1 MRRTAGLVVIYR
13 GSILLVRQYYD
24 TTNNHLSIPK
34 GEARSGES
42 LLNAAIRETEE
53 ETGVKVPIE
62 YIDPEPHLL
71 NINNA
76 KLQRRIVYF
85 VAKFPNEI
93 NFPIIEINDRDE
105 IKWAGLVECK
115 SALSCIQ
122 RTQLT
127 VLFHL
132 DERKIYQPILDNL
145 LECGYITKANHP
157 TVDLFLYNYTDK
169 CKKEEYWNDVTLW
182 CRGLI
187 LNADNEIKYHPFKKF
202 FEYQQLYPEFL
213 PLTDS
218 YKVYEKK
225 DGFLGIMYWVNGFP
239 FIATRDSFI
248 SYPAINANILLYTK
262 YNNFLSR
269 LSPSY
274 TYLFEIVYPN
284 DFLIIDYGKT
294 EDLFLISVYDNEQ
307 NQEIPLENVNIP
319 FPRVRT
325 FELKQSLPQLLSHNV
340 PNEEGYVLLYPDGFR
355 IKIKFNN
362 YKNKYVLK
370 HEK

>member
-1 MRRTAGLVVIYR
+1 MRITAGLVVIYR
-13 GSILLVRQYYD
+13 ESILLVRQYYD
-24 TTNNHLSIPK
+24 TKNNHLSIPK
-34 GEARSGES
+34 GEALKGEN

-93 NFPIIEINDRDE
+93 NFPIIEINDKDE
-105 IKWAGLVECK
+105 IKWAGLVERK

-132 DERKIYQPILDNL
+132 DERRIYQPILDNL

-157 TVDLFLYNYTDK
+157 TVDLFLYNYTEK

-187 LNADNEIKYHPFKKF
+187 LNANNEIKYHPLKKIF
-202 FEYQQLYPEFL
+202 
-213 PLTDS
+213 
-218 YKVYEKK
+218 
-225 DGFLGIMYWVNGFP
+225 
-239 FIATRDSFI
+239 
-248 SYPAINANILLYTK
+248 
-262 YNNFLSR
+262 
-269 LSPSY
+269 
-274 TYLFEIVYPN
+274 
-284 DFLIIDYGKT
+284 
-294 EDLFLISVYDNEQ
+294 
-307 NQEIPLENVNIP
+307 
-319 FPRVRT
+319 
-325 FELKQSLPQLLSHNV
+325 
-340 PNEEGYVLLYPDGFR
+340 
-355 IKIKFNN
+355 
-362 YKNKYVLK
+362 
-370 HEK
+370 